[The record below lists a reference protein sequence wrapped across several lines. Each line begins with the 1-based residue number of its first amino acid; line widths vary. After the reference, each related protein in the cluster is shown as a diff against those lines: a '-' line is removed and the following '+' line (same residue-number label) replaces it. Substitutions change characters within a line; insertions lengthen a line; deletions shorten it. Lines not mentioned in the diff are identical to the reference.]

1 MAIFS
6 LHHSSIGK
14 STQKKPFTA
23 AAHLRYVTRPS
34 ACSRTAGARVPEKFR
49 QLTAWIKE
57 AEISDRKNARIFD
70 KVMLALPRELDGEQ
84 RAELVRA
91 YAEAV
96 TQGQAPY
103 FAAFHDMGKDA
114 ENPHCH
120 LVIRDRHPDTGK
132 RVIGLSEAG
141 STDRLRE
148 AWELA
153 CNRALELAK
162 QPARVS
168 RLSLEA
174 QGIKR
179 EPTIHEG
186 VRARQ
191 LAREGKPF
199 RSQRRRQPNAAKA
212 RSRARVVDYPAI
224 DGGTPRRIHNGQVR
238 LRAMERVM
246 WAALDQDRLEREVQ
260 AQRRIH
266 RPDLLGQPG
275 RDVPESPHDI
285 DGAAAADLGR
295 GSRAAARNPALD
307 NPRREHAPGRAERD
321 GPPGS
326 SFHSGGTGVGGVQP
340 GTDPPRSA
348 GRDGSPAP
356 EGPAPQDRRQF
367 PPRSP
372 ALSRQ
377 EPAMGTNPYAKDHRV
392 TQRMREHMEF
402 EYRQVEQRIHFC
414 EVSAKTYGFMP
425 GNLQAEMDELQ
436 PKERKL
442 QAELAQIK
450 KKERALRELHDE
462 WERDNRAPDKA
473 RAIPHEPDDEP
484 GR

>member
-141 STDRLRE
+141 STERLRE

-174 QGIKR
+174 QGIER

-191 LAREGKPF
+191 LARDGKSF
-199 RSQRRRQPNAAKA
+199 RSQRRRQPNGAKA

-238 LRAMERVM
+238 LRAMERAM
-246 WAALDQDRLEREVQ
+246 WAALDQDQLEREAQ

-275 RDVPESPHDI
+275 RDVPESPYDI

-295 GSRAAARNPALD
+295 GSRAAARSRTLDHTHPEPAA
-307 NPRREHAPGRAERD
+307 RRAERD
-321 GPPGS
+321 SPPRKLPPGR
-326 SFHSGGTGVGGVQP
+326 SGAGSRGLGI
-340 GTDPPRSA
+340 DPPRA
-348 GRDGSPAP
+348 PVGIGAPPQVGRAP
-356 EGPAPQDRRQF
+356 RDRRQL
-367 PPRSP
+367 SP
-372 ALSRQ
+372 ETPQLTRK
-377 EPAMGTNPYAKDHRV
+377 EPVMGTNPYAKEHRIV
-392 TQRMREHMEF
+392 ARTREDVEF
-402 EYRQVEQRIHFC
+402 EYRQVEMRIHQL
-414 EVSAKTYGFMP
+414 EGGAHAYGFMP
-425 GNLQAEMDELQ
+425 GDFKRQLDDLY
-436 PKERKL
+436 PKERSLKAKL
-442 QAELAQIK
+442 TDVRAR
-450 KKERALRELHDE
+450 ERSLRELHDE
-462 WERDNRAPDKA
+462 WERDNRDPDKA
-473 RAIPHEPDDEP
+473 KIIPYEPDDEP